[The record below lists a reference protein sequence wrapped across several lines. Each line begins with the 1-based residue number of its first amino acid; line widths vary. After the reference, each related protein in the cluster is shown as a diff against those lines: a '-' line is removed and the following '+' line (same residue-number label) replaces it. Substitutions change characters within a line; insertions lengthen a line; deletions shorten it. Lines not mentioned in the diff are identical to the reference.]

1 MAWCLDTV
9 VTLPLPFVDIVA
21 IFIWSVDGWMYIYIY
36 KSNPT
41 TGLVAF
47 GVSGRLRLQNF

>member
-1 MAWCLDTV
+1 V
-9 VTLPLPFVDIVA
+9 IDIKNINTA
-21 IFIWSVDGWMYIYIY
+21 DN
-36 KSNPT
+36 KSNIDNNSKVKNPT

>member
-1 MAWCLDTV
+1 M
-9 VTLPLPFVDIVA
+9 PLTQVNINLMERTNKMRPCSEI
-21 IFIWSVDGWMYIYIY
+21 
-36 KSNPT
+36 NPT

>member
-1 MAWCLDTV
+1 MIYDKVWYDMMYDMIHLT
-9 VTLPLPFVDIVA
+9 A
-21 IFIWSVDGWMYIYIY
+21 IGLTPGGSSKS

>member
-1 MAWCLDTV
+1 LCSLEFLALSYTIRHGYKPAE
-9 VTLPLPFVDIVA
+9 LIVPA
-21 IFIWSVDGWMYIYIY
+21 GLLKEI
-36 KSNPT
+36 NPT